1 MAHTTFRRHRTRPM
15 VKHARFLLKP
25 NISLYKILIKICLG
39 MCLQRSSKNEG
50 KMEKKKAK
58 INTTIRAALTKT
70 KIIKS
75 IKLSKLIFFIK
86 KSPLLMCYCRSLSFA
101 NHIRRSRQIEAV

>member
-15 VKHARFLLKP
+15 VKHAKLLLKP

-39 MCLQRSSKNEG
+39 MCLQCTSKNER

-58 INTTIRAALTKT
+58 INTMIRASLTKKT

-75 IKLSKLIFFIK
+75 IKLGELKIVYKK

-101 NHIRRSRQIEAV
+101 NHIRRSR

>member
-1 MAHTTFRRHRTRPM
+1 MTHTTFRRHRTRPM

-39 MCLQRSSKNEG
+39 MCLQCSSKNQR
-50 KMEKKKAK
+50 KMEKKKVK
-58 INTTIRAALTKT
+58 TNTRIRAALTKNI
-70 KIIKS
+70 KYIKS
-75 IKLSKLIFFIK
+75 GELEIVYKK
-86 KSPLLMCYCRSLSFA
+86 KSPLLMCYCRNLSFA

>member
-1 MAHTTFRRHRTRPM
+1 MVHTTFRRNRTRPM

-39 MCLQRSSKNEG
+39 MCLQRSSKNER
-50 KMEKKKAK
+50 KMEKKKVK
-58 INTTIRAALTKT
+58 TNTTIRAALTK
-70 KIIKS
+70 KQ
-75 IKLSKLIFFIK
+75 KLSNL
-86 KSPLLMCYCRSLSFA
+86 SNRVNCRSLSFD